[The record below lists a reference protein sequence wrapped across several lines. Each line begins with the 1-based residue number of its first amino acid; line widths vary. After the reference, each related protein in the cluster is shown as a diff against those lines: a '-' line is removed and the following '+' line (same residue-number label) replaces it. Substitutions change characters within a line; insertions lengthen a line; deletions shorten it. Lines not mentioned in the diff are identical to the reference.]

1 MEKNEDVKKD
11 EAAKTSKGLPTVVK
25 VGIGCFI
32 FLAIAGF
39 GLSLAGKFLFSRFGL
54 NTVKQGIEQK
64 TGVSIN
70 TDKGKEGIVYKDPKT
85 GAEVSIGQG
94 KVPADFP
101 KDFPLYTNA
110 TLAGNASGTQEG
122 KKGFWLIFTTKDSAD
137 TVVSFYEEK
146 LKSSGWSTDETMS
159 LGALTTLKVAKSGLV
174 GTVTITSDEEKKET
188 SIMVTLAPED
198 GN

>member
-1 MEKNEDVKKD
+1 MDTKVEGKK
-11 EAAKTSKGLPTVVK
+11 ESKGLPTIAK

-32 FLAIAGF
+32 VLALMGF
-39 GLSLAGKFLFSRFGL
+39 GLTLAGKFLFSRFGV
-54 NTVKQGIEQK
+54 NMVKKGIEQK

-70 TDKGKEGIVYKDPKT
+70 TDKGNEGIVYKDPKT

-101 KDFPLYTNA
+101 KDFPLYANA

-122 KKGFWLIFTTKDSAD
+122 KKGFWLIFTTKDSAEKII
-137 TVVSFYEEK
+137 SFYESA
-146 LKSSGWSTDETMS
+146 LKSSGWSTDETAS
-159 LGALTTLKVAKSGLV
+159 FGALTTIKVAKNGLV
-174 GTVTITSDEEKKET
+174 GTVTITTDAEKKDS

-198 GN
+198 GK